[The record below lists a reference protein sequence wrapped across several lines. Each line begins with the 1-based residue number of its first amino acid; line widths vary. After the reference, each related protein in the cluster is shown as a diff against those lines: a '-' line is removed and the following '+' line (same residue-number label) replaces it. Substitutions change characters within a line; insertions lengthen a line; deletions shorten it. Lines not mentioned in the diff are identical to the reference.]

1 MKNQLLKSVFIRLT
15 KKPWRYS
22 QYAPKKKFKRKPVS
36 PTITKFKYLSFLQ
49 EVTL

>member
-22 QYAPKKKFKRKPVS
+22 EYAPKKNLKENL
-36 PTITKFKYLSFLQ
+36 YLQ
-49 EVTL
+49 Q